1 MPNQFVLEICVE
13 SVDHA
18 IAAARGGAD
27 RVELC
32 SDLSS
37 GGITPSAGLIET
49 AKQAREEMSRVA
61 AHQGRTRPAKL
72 AR

>member
-27 RVELC
+27 RLEKKVKIKE
-32 SDLSS
+32 DRKY
-37 GGITPSAGLIET
+37 E
-49 AKQAREEMSRVA
+49 K
-61 AHQGRTRPAKL
+61 
-72 AR
+72 